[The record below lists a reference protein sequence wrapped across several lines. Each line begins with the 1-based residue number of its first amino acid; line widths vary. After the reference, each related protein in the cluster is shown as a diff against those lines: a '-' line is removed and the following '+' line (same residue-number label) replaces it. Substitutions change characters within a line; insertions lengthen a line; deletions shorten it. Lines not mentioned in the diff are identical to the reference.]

1 LGLQTDVDYRITP
14 TLRIAGA
21 YIYDV
26 AKVRE
31 NAANPALVGLQLAQ
45 VPAHRGAFQV
55 QYSEPRLVT
64 VVLDVQASGAQFDD
78 DLNTPSRVL
87 PKYAVANVS
96 VSRRVAPLVEA
107 FAAVQ
112 NLFDEEYVVGSLP
125 TLIGPPRMV
134 SAGVRIGFQG
144 RP

>member
-1 LGLQTDVDYRITP
+1 VP
-14 TLRIAGA
+14 T
-21 YIYDV
+21 
-26 AKVRE
+26 
-31 NAANPALVGLQLAQ
+31 
-45 VPAHRGAFQV
+45 HRGAFQV
-55 QYSEPRLVT
+55 TYAEPRLIT
-64 VVLDVQASGAQFDD
+64 VVLDVQASGDQFDD

-87 PKYAVANVS
+87 PKYAVVNVS
-96 VSRRVAPLVEA
+96 VSRRVAHAVEA

-112 NLFDEEYVVGSLP
+112 NMFDEDYFVGSLP